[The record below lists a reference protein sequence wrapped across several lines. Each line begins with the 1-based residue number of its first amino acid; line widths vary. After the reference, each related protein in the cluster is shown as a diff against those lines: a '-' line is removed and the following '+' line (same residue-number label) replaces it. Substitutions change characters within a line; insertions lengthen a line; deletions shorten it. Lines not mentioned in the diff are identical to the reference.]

1 MSLLS
6 HTARATLMLRAFG
19 FAKIPLLWACRPSV
33 IELNDEMCV
42 VKIPNRRKT
51 RNHEGG
57 LYIAAMSVG
66 AELAAA
72 VIALFQIRRRG
83 RKAKFIYKD
92 FEAHFLK
99 RAEGDVHFTCS
110 DGETILKMVDE
121 TVRTGERVN
130 RPINVIATVPSIADE
145 PVAQFVLTLSLRDVS
160 GNS

>member
-1 MSLLS
+1 MSLFS
-6 HTARATLMLRAFG
+6 PTAQATLMLRAFG
-19 FAKIPLLWACRPSV
+19 FAKIPLLWSCRPSV
-33 IELNDEMCV
+33 VELSDEKCV
-42 VKIPNRRKT
+42 IKIPHRRKT

-57 LYIAAMSVG
+57 MYIAAMSVG

-83 RKAKFIYKD
+83 RKAKFIYKN

-121 TVRTGERVN
+121 TITSGERVN
-130 RPINVIATVPSIADE
+130 HPINVIATVPSIADE
-145 PVAQFVLTLSLRDVS
+145 PVAQFTLTLSLKDVS
-160 GNS
+160 ANS